1 MHGWKSVG
9 FLQRT
14 ICHNMI
20 VSATPVFTSKI
31 LKCAFE
37 IYSLFFSFV
46 KELLTL
52 RERASEIKLKG
63 MKNTGIWQ

>member
-1 MHGWKSVG
+1 MCFYSFKFFFSGQKS
-9 FLQRT
+9 LK
-14 ICHNMI
+14 H
-20 VSATPVFTSKI
+20 
-31 LKCAFE
+31 KCAFE

-46 KELLTL
+46 KELLIL